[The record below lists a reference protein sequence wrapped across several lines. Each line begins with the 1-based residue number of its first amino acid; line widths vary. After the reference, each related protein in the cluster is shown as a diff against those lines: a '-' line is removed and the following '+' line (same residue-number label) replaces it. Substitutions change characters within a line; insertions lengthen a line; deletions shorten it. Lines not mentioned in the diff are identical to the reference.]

1 MFKKKKSSGSKSS
14 TGKAFNPQEF
24 LIFHGEKIVF
34 VLIAVVAVGLMYL
47 GLTATPYPKEKTPQ
61 VLADK
66 SRQVLTQ
73 VKEDHWPAIIAAE
86 PARKVAPNFTSD
98 AIKSRNPI
106 DPTPY
111 SKNVL
116 DGSAKDPGARRGDP
130 KILPPIKLEA
140 KYFSGALT
148 IPSDSGA
155 KNTDY
160 LSKLPDAKEPESK
173 PKPPPTNTRGGP
185 GGPGGPP
192 GGYPGGGSGGPPG
205 GYSGGSGAFGAAPAA
220 APNSAKRLA
229 PGYDRGYQFG
239 MRTYPD
245 TSGTAATPDPKKEG
259 PVSQRFVVVTALAPH
274 AEMEESY
281 KTELERVDGYMPGR
295 DTPNYMGFEVQRVD
309 VTADPSKEVEEGD
322 WQPLPNASSEKI
334 RELANKIWTGTC
346 AEAHSSDW
354 TTASIS
360 MPIPPILIQD
370 YRKYATH
377 SEINNSG
384 AEPAASS
391 APAMGPGT
399 SGDNEGEESASS
411 GGNAPAGY
419 GGGGAPPGYGGGSGG
434 APPGYGG
441 GSGGAPPGYGGGS
454 GGAPP
459 GYGGG
464 GGAPPGYGGGSGGAP
479 SGYGNAAAPVVPPAE
494 APKQLPSTKYKLVR
508 FYDGKAEANKVY
520 RYRVRLIM
528 HDPNY
533 PELAAIQPRSSTL
546 NSTTLRRVQELM
558 EKDAKAG
565 KDGKRSSG
573 RQTDWSAPSDPIAT
587 VKPASVFMA
596 EPAIT
601 YAPTKDGGFYE
612 ASVATAE
619 MVFADWDQSK
629 AVFVPRK
636 DKAERGWVFGAL
648 RKDKQGKDAY
658 PEIINPITKGIK
670 IFKDAAAAN
679 LVTVIDIHG
688 LNKLSMDSA
697 KDPLR
702 SGGEAVAYD
711 PQSKQL
717 VISREFDDFTLYNMH
732 AEPSKPAVGPLG
744 GGLKIPTGSVS
755 MGGMGGG
762 GGAPGFGGG
771 AAGGG
776 SRPGFGGAG
785 GGGGGGGGSNSGS
798 ADASN

>member
-1 MFKKKKSSGSKSS
+1 MFKKKKASGSKSS

-24 LIFHGEKIVF
+24 LIFHGEKIAF
-34 VLIAVVAVGLMYL
+34 ALIAVVAIGLMYL

-98 AIKSRNPI
+98 AVKSRNPI

-140 KYFSGALT
+140 KYFAGALT
-148 IPSDSGA
+148 IPSDNGA
-155 KNTDY
+155 KNTEY

-173 PKPPPTNTRGGP
+173 PKPPPSNSRGGP

-192 GGYPGGGSGGPPG
+192 GGYPGGSGGPPG
-205 GYSGGSGAFGAAPAA
+205 GYGGGSGAFGAAPAA

-239 MRTYPD
+239 MKTYPD
-245 TSGTAATPDPKKEG
+245 TSGTTTTPDPKKEG

-274 AEMEESY
+274 AEMEATY

-295 DTPNYMGFEVQRVD
+295 DTPNYLGFEVQRVD
-309 VTADPSKEVEEGD
+309 VTADPYKEVEEGD

-334 RELANKIWTGTC
+334 KELASKIWTGTC
-346 AEAHSSDW
+346 SEAHSSDW
-354 TTASIS
+354 TTSSIS
-360 MPIPPILIQD
+360 MPIPPILLQD

-384 AEPAASS
+384 AEPAVST
-391 APAMGPGT
+391 APPMGPG
-399 SGDNEGEESASS
+399 GNEGEESTSGSS
-411 GGNAPAGY
+411 SAPAGY
-419 GGGGAPPGYGGGSGG
+419 GGGGAPPGYS
-434 APPGYGG
+434 
-441 GSGGAPPGYGGGS
+441 GGS

-464 GGAPPGYGGGSGGAP
+464 GGAPPGYGGGSGGAPPGYGGGSGAP

-494 APKQLPSTKYKLVR
+494 APKQLPSTKYKLIR

-546 NSTTLRRVQELM
+546 SSPTLRRVQELM

-573 RQTDWSAPSDPIAT
+573 RQTEWSAPSDPIAT
-587 VKPASVFMA
+587 VKPASVFMS

-601 YAPTKDGGFYE
+601 YAPAKDGNYYE
-612 ASVATAE
+612 ASPATAE

-688 LNKLSMDSA
+688 LTKLSMDTA

-717 VISREFDDFTLYNMH
+717 VISREFDDFTPYNMH

-744 GGLKIPTGSVS
+744 GGLKVAAGSVN
-755 MGGMGGG
+755 MGGMGGLGG
-762 GGAPGFGGG
+762 GGAPGISGGS
-771 AAGGG
+771 GGG
-776 SRPGFGGAG
+776 SRPGFGGGAD

-798 ADASN
+798 ADASD